1 MFYYQN
7 KQLEQQLKVMKNFL
21 NIYLLI
27 LGLLVVACQTEK
39 HEVLT
44 EENSVS
50 FTEGS
55 EFYNLVERSA
65 MHDGSQDDELDQSPC
80 FSISFPYKVILEGV
94 EIRIAS
100 LADLMVVLSRTGN
113 GGLESIELVFP
124 VAVTTSSYEKIS
136 VSSWE
141 ELRELQES
149 CVAEIAANAAPI
161 TCAAIE
167 FPVKMLVYNT
177 NTQETT
183 SANLANK
190 QQLYVFLQNKAPH
203 EVLSFEYPVT
213 VSFEGSSEMEVNN
226 SMELRNALRTCNN

>member
-1 MFYYQN
+1 
-7 KQLEQQLKVMKNFL
+7 MKNIL
-21 NIYLLI
+21 NISLLF
-27 LGLLVVACQTEK
+27 LGLLALACQTEK

-44 EENSVS
+44 EEENAVS

-80 FSISFPYKVILEGV
+80 FSISFPYRVTLEGV
-94 EIRIAS
+94 EIKVAS
-100 LADLMVVLSRTGN
+100 LADLQVVLSRAAGS
-113 GGLESIELVFP
+113 GGESLDLVFP
-124 VAVTTSSYEKIS
+124 LSVTTSSYEKVS

-141 ELRELQES
+141 ELRELQQN
-149 CVAEIAANAAPI
+149 CAAEIAANAAPI
-161 TCAAIE
+161 TCAAID
-167 FPVKMLVYNT
+167 FPVKMLVYNR

-213 VSFEGSSEMEVNN
+213 VAYDQSSEVNVRN
-226 SMELRNALRTCNN
+226 SMELRNALKTCNN